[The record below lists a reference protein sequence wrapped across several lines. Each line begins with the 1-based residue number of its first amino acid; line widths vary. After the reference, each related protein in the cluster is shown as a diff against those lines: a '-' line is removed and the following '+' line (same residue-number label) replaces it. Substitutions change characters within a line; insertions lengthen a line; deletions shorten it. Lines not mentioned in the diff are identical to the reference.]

1 MTESY
6 ASAAE
11 AERHA
16 DEARENLAKTLG
28 QLKENLTPRRL
39 AYEAMAE
46 PRRLA
51 NEAVAATRER
61 TPDWVGRFWASARS
75 PAGLGLV
82 GATAA
87 SIAVTVIQKQR
98 RRGRSQAAQSSASM
112 AARSTLTPPAWRCRG
127 TS

>member
-6 ASAAE
+6 VSAAD

-39 AYEAMAE
+39 AHEAMAE

-61 TPDWVGRFWASARS
+61 TPDWVGRFWTSARS
-75 PAGLGLV
+75 PAGLGLI

-87 SIAVTVIQKQR
+87 SIAVTVFQR
-98 RRGRSQAAQSSASM
+98 RRHR
-112 AARSTLTPPAWRCRG
+112 W
-127 TS
+127 

>member
-11 AERHA
+11 AELHA
-16 DEARENLAKTLG
+16 NEARAKLESTLG

-39 AYEAMAE
+39 ANEAMAK

-51 NEAVAATRER
+51 GDAMAATREH
-61 TPDWVGRFWASARS
+61 TPDWVGRFWESARS
-75 PAGLGLV
+75 PAGLGLI

-87 SIAVTVIQKQR
+87 SIAVTLIRQQR
-98 RRGRSQAAQSSASM
+98 RRR
-112 AARSTLTPPAWRCRG
+112 
-127 TS
+127 

>member
-16 DEARENLAKTLG
+16 DEARDKLAKTLG

-39 AYEAMAE
+39 ASEAMAR

-51 NEAVAATRER
+51 GDAVAATRER
-61 TPDWVGRFWASARS
+61 TPEWVGRFWESARS
-75 PAGLGLV
+75 PAGLGLI

-87 SIAVTVIQKQR
+87 SIAVTVIQQQR
-98 RRGRSQAAQSSASM
+98 RRR
-112 AARSTLTPPAWRCRG
+112 
-127 TS
+127 

>member
-11 AERHA
+11 AERRA

-39 AYEAMAE
+39 AGEALAG
-46 PRRLA
+46 PRRFA
-51 NEAVAATRER
+51 GDAVAATRER
-61 TPDWVGRFWASARS
+61 TPDWVGRFWETARS
-75 PAGLGLV
+75 PAGLTLL

-87 SIAVTVIQKQR
+87 SIAVTVIQER
-98 RRGRSQAAQSSASM
+98 RRR
-112 AARSTLTPPAWRCRG
+112 
-127 TS
+127 